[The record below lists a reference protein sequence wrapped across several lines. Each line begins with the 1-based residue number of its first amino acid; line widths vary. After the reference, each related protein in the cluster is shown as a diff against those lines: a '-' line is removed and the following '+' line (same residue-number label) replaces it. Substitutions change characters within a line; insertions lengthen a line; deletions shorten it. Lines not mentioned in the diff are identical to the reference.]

1 MQNLTNFFKNNA
13 IAREDKVSIAI
24 SNRFLDD
31 GGKPIEWVFKSLT
44 PSKIDKI
51 GLAPKEQRMLMMLE
65 ECVVFPDLKN
75 ADLQNSYGVYGVVEL
90 IDELLNPKEYG
101 ELVNVLIKINGLD
114 KNINSMVDDV
124 KNY

>member
-90 IDELLNPKEYG
+90 IDELLNPSKLPATHCAEHC
-101 ELVNVLIKINGLD
+101 
-114 KNINSMVDDV
+114 
-124 KNY
+124 